1 LKEKIEMNEAAIQQ
15 DVEEVKV
22 TGNIERNNAVAEIAA
37 KAKEERDKE
46 LRENGQEVVDTASQE
61 LGEPEVEAEV
71 EPVEAVEVVEEKQPE
86 PELVEIK
93 VDGEVRK
100 VEKDKILDAGIRT
113 LQKESSADKRLEE
126 ATRLLREVQEKL
138 VKPQESQPPQEWD
151 DATIAYALEHGDE
164 AQKAY
169 AVRQLRGRDNATPV
183 EDVEKR
189 ILDTL
194 EFRESA
200 TWFQSEY
207 KDVVNDPYLLQL
219 AAIAENNA
227 RNAGDT
233 RSRKELYKAIG
244 DELRKWK
251 GGNNVQ
257 TMEQKKELKSEKVVN
272 LPSASMRKTAPTEQK
287 PKTTADIIEDMRKRR
302 GQT

>member
-1 LKEKIEMNEAAIQQ
+1 MNEAAIQQ

-61 LGEPEVEAEV
+61 FGEPEVEAEA

>member
-1 LKEKIEMNEAAIQQ
+1 MNEAAIQQ

-61 LGEPEVEAEV
+61 FGEPEVEAEV
-71 EPVEAVEVVEEKQPE
+71 DPVEAVEVVEEKQPE

-183 EDVEKR
+183 EAVEKR

>member
-1 LKEKIEMNEAAIQQ
+1 MNEAAIQQ

-71 EPVEAVEVVEEKQPE
+71 EPVDAVEVVEEKQPE

>member
-1 LKEKIEMNEAAIQQ
+1 MNEAAIQQ

-183 EDVEKR
+183 EAVEKR

>member
-1 LKEKIEMNEAAIQQ
+1 MQTAIQP
-15 DVEEVKV
+15 DVEKEEVKV
-22 TGNIERNNAVAEIAA
+22 TGNIDRINAMADIAA
-37 KAKEERDKE
+37 RAKEERDKE
-46 LRENGQEVVDTASQE
+46 MRDGGQEVIDTATE
-61 LGEPEVEAEV
+61 VAETATIEEEEPEVPEDKEPEVEE
-71 EPVEAVEVVEEKQPE
+71 QE

-138 VKPQESQPPQEWD
+138 VKPQEAPPPQEWD

-183 EDVEKR
+183 EAVEKR

-194 EFRESA
+194 DFRESA
-200 TWFQSEY
+200 TWFQAEY
-207 KDVVNDPYLLQL
+207 KDVVSDPYLLQL

-227 RNAGDT
+227 RGAGDA
-233 RSRKELYKAIG
+233 RPRKELYKAIG

-272 LPSASMRKTAPTEQK
+272 LPSASMRKAAPTEQK

-302 GQT
+302 GQA

>member
-1 LKEKIEMNEAAIQQ
+1 M
-15 DVEEVKV
+15 
-22 TGNIERNNAVAEIAA
+22 
-37 KAKEERDKE
+37 
-46 LRENGQEVVDTASQE
+46 
-61 LGEPEVEAEV
+61 
-71 EPVEAVEVVEEKQPE
+71 
-86 PELVEIK
+86 
-93 VDGEVRK
+93 
-100 VEKDKILDAGIRT
+100 
-113 LQKESSADKRLEE
+113 
-126 ATRLLREVQEKL
+126 
-138 VKPQESQPPQEWD
+138 
-151 DATIAYALEHGDE
+151 
-164 AQKAY
+164 
-169 AVRQLRGRDNATPV
+169 RQLRGRDNATPV
-183 EDVEKR
+183 EEVEKR

>member
-1 LKEKIEMNEAAIQQ
+1 MNEAAIQQ